1 MAKAESKAAVKPKP
15 PVRSEDEL
23 ERMKKAY
30 ERQQTRHDPVV
41 ADVTR
46 EEDGRLALEVPH
58 DDRRGWL
65 IRLGDAMGT
74 RSDKFALGQLAHLL
88 AMIPEGDPSPDNNA
102 NSMLAA
108 VDAVR
113 PETEI
118 EGMLAV
124 QMAATHQ
131 LAMVALGRAA
141 VTGNIQAIEVNST
154 LATKMLRTFTT
165 QVEALAKLRRGGEQK
180 VKVEHVHVYEGGQA
194 IVGNVNG
201 HSAHPRK
208 GGGGRQEN
216 GHQPHEPI
224 GPRAIAVALGDEM
237 LREDAGRDPMPVAGG
252 AGEGAVPQARRGGGK
267 RRAQG

>member
-1 MAKAESKAAVKPKP
+1 MAKAKDDTQAKPESRAPSDAEMQRMVQAHARYEERHQ
-15 PVRSEDEL
+15 PV
-23 ERMKKAY
+23 
-30 ERQQTRHDPVV
+30 T

-46 EEDGRLALEVPH
+46 DPNGAIVLDVPH
-58 DDRRGWL
+58 DDQRGWL
-65 IRLGDAMGT
+65 FRLGDAVGT
-74 RSDKFALGQLAHLL
+74 RSDEFALNQLRHILS
-88 AMIPEGDPSPDNNA
+88 MIPAEDPKPDHSANA
-102 NSMLAA
+102 MLAA

-113 PETEI
+113 PENEI

-201 HSAHPRK
+201 HAAHPRK

-224 GPRAIAVALGDEM
+224 GPRALAVALGDEM

-252 AGEGAVPQARRGGGK
+252 AGEGAVPQARRSGGK